1 MDEFHESGGVAS
13 ISGVEGEE
21 WAVPGLLG
29 SRVDCKRMT
38 LFFGLIPIQVKN
50 KTKWNGPFQAS
61 FRAKRTSPKA
71 GWIPGNLDPRRSVHE
86 QERTALHRRANTQE

>member
-38 LFFGLIPIQVKN
+38 LSWADSN
-50 KTKWNGPFQAS
+50 
-61 FRAKRTSPKA
+61 
-71 GWIPGNLDPRRSVHE
+71 PGE
-86 QERTALHRRANTQE
+86 K